1 MISTSLWTPTTV
13 GAMNLN
19 HRITLSPM
27 TRGRALDDG
36 TPSPLAARYYAQ
48 RASLGM
54 LVTEGTQPSPT
65 GQGYLNTPGIHT
77 RAQLEGWRTVADAVH
92 DAGAYLVIQLMHTGR
107 MGHPDN
113 TPGHHTPLAPSPIA
127 PGIDIFTPTGPQPVP
142 VPRELTEA
150 EIEGVVGDFAN
161 AAWMAV
167 QAGAD
172 AVEIHAANGYLL
184 HQFMAPNAN
193 RRTDHYGGTVA
204 NRARLT
210 LQVAEAVA
218 DMIGEHRTGIRLSPG
233 ARLGGVDEG
242 TDTAALYRHLVAG
255 LAGLDLAFLDVFSFT
270 DDTVLRDIRDRWH
283 RPLLLIRAGRTIDR
297 LGDDIDA
304 GLADLAPVGTTA
316 LANPDL
322 VERLRVG
329 APLNSADSATF
340 YTGGAEGYT
349 DYPTLRSPALH
360 P

>member
-1 MISTSLWTPTTV
+1 MTKLWTPTTV
-13 GAMNLN
+13 GAMQLA

-36 TPSPLAARYYAQ
+36 TPSPMAARYYAQ
-48 RASLGM
+48 RAALG
-54 LVTEGTQPSPT
+54 LLITEGTQPSAT

-77 RAQLEGWRTVADAVH
+77 RAHVEGWRAVADAVH
-92 DAGAYLVIQLMHTGR
+92 EAGAYLVIQLMHTGR

-113 TPGHHTPLAPSPIA
+113 TPGGHTPVAPSAIA
-127 PGIDIFTPTGPQPVP
+127 PGVDIFTPTGPQPAP
-142 VPRELTEA
+142 VPRALTQP
-150 EIEGVVGDFAN
+150 EIEGIVGEFAD

-184 HQFMAPNAN
+184 HQFLAPNAN
-193 RRTDHYGGTVA
+193 RRTDHYGGSLA
-204 NRARLT
+204 NRARFT

-233 ARLGGVDEG
+233 NGLGGIDEG
-242 TDTAALYRHLVAG
+242 PDSAALYRHLVTG
-255 LAGLDLAFLDVFSFT
+255 LAELDLAFLDVFSFT
-270 DDTVLRDIRDRWH
+270 DDAVLRDIRDRWH
-283 RPLLLIRAGRTIDR
+283 RPLLLTRAGRTLDR
-297 LGDDIDA
+297 LGADIDA
-304 GLADLAPVGTTA
+304 GLADLAPVGTAA

-329 APLNSADSATF
+329 APLNTPDPGTF
-340 YTGGAEGYT
+340 YSGDAAGYL
-349 DYPTLRSPALH
+349 DYPALDMTAR
-360 P
+360 